1 MSDVSNP
8 LHQLKPVKERVRES
22 IHILSQLKAL
32 GIPDTDP
39 GYKALS
45 EKCNEWIR
53 GEEPWQ
59 GHIDFHRWDRRAKL
73 LLPVKPGTIA
83 KCDFLVYHF

>member
-1 MSDVSNP
+1 MSDSSNQKKP
-8 LHQLKPVKERVRES
+8 TKPVKERVSES
-22 IHILSQLKAL
+22 IHILNQLKAL

-45 EKCNEWIR
+45 ERFSTWIR

-59 GHIDFHRWDRRAKL
+59 GHIDFHRWDRRAKV